1 VRVEQA
7 RRDAAEHQAE
17 LELQREHNKIWL
29 EGFKNHYQ
37 DSAGK

>member
-29 EGFKNHYQ
+29 EGFKNPYQ